1 MGYPKRN
8 HQSEDQE
15 IAKLLQT
22 TLPRRETELGNRN
35 SGERGSQRHMGI
47 PEMVF
52 RYQVVPVPAINRGP
66 DKPPAVQH
74 AEKCDALRDELFQ
87 PPPPL
92 PHIPEPDL
100 TNANPQEFEFVD
112 VTKEEVRAAIFEQ
125 GPNKAPGIS
134 QSPFKAIR
142 WAWDEEAD
150 CITNLIR
157 QCLRTGYHPKMWRKA
172 IAIALAKPKK
182 PDYSNPR
189 AYRLIQLLDC
199 LGKVLEKVVATRL
212 SHYVAKY
219 NIVPANQFGARP
231 GSATEDAIL
240 TFVNDV

>member
-1 MGYPKRN
+1 
-8 HQSEDQE
+8 
-15 IAKLLQT
+15 
-22 TLPRRETELGNRN
+22 
-35 SGERGSQRHMGI
+35 
-47 PEMVF
+47 
-52 RYQVVPVPAINRGP
+52 
-66 DKPPAVQH
+66 
-74 AEKCDALRDELFQ
+74 
-87 PPPPL
+87 
-92 PHIPEPDL
+92 
-100 TNANPQEFEFVD
+100 
-112 VTKEEVRAAIFEQ
+112 
-125 GPNKAPGIS
+125 
-134 QSPFKAIR
+134 
-142 WAWDEEAD
+142 
-150 CITNLIR
+150 
-157 QCLRTGYHPKMWRKA
+157 MWRKA